1 MTRSISG
8 MLKTGKASSDV
19 VRCVRAGLLVVCL
32 AAAGALTLFA
42 QITSTIQGT
51 VTDPGGLPV
60 SGANIRV
67 LSPEL
72 GIDRSTPSDQNG
84 HFEVP
89 GLPAGI
95 YRVEVA
101 KTGFETALVER
112 LELTV
117 NRTETVPV
125 SLAVASVKSQVV
137 VTSAAPL
144 LETATS
150 STGTTITPR
159 QIEDMP
165 LNGRNY
171 LDLMQLVAGVTVNR
185 QADQGTDAAV
195 PVLGQRGNNTL
206 FLIDGM
212 PNSDDVNGGPASQ
225 FNQDSIL
232 EFQVLTSGYKAEF
245 GYGSGGIVN
254 VITKSG
260 TNNWHG
266 LSSVFFR
273 TYKLDSSDIAGQ
285 SSAPFLRRWDPDFE
299 IGGPLVKDKV
309 FLFTSFE
316 RIMESRSLNF
326 QFPAF
331 TPPVLIGLETPY
343 DRNTLTNDTRV
354 RAKLD
359 ENLGVNR
366 FTEQMNYTNT
376 HVNDFLPLSAATNL
390 PSTRYN
396 LGSSHLLVGFSDI
409 ATLGNQSNPW
419 LLNYYVQFRSEP
431 SSKVAT
437 YPQAGLANTT
447 DNLFSSLTTGDLFGD
462 LGQVSYGA
470 GFSPLLLDQK
480 YGSAGA
486 NIARVIG
493 SHTFKLGWDF
503 MYTHVDGTEST
514 NYFNQLFGLQNDLLT
529 YGPVDSGV
537 YYLNVQGGAT
547 PQGNNIRLRDY
558 YDGLYLQDDWK
569 IRKNLTLNLGIR
581 WDYDSEFPN
590 ATNISPRLGAAWQ
603 PFKNTVV
610 RASFGRFY
618 DHFRLGLARDVPGL
632 GGANVTRNLYL
643 SFPRLFYGN
652 PSIITQYFNELGR
665 GTVCVSSYQTDAQ
678 IASSGSTCLNPSS
691 PLYGINHLNSVVA
704 PGHAPI
710 PAGAPVNI
718 NNVQSLTGYTPTQF
732 ADAASAAVGE
742 TPGYFTYDPFGNL
755 SINRVF
761 QAYNIPITID
771 PSFSTPYTDTSH
783 VGIQQQLSNSLVLTA
798 DYYHENI
805 DNILG
810 VRETNL
816 AFISRI
822 PGNGV
827 TYDPGTGNH
836 LIFGYGPWY
845 TGTYNG
851 VTVQLTK
858 RMSKHFQVEVNYTY
872 AREFDNMLNSSL
884 ISDVQT
890 GMGAA
895 YTALNGPTDNFVGIV
910 PLVTDPT
917 TGQTN
922 ASHSFVTSTGNP
934 VPKAGTYYNGA
945 NIDYGPSDLSVPNI
959 FRTHGIWQLPL
970 GFELSGIFTAQSGF
984 AYTRGS
990 DNPPDV
996 DGDGLYNGRDITY
1009 ERNGFRAPAFIDL
1022 DIRAAKTFTIS
1033 ERFKLH
1039 AYFEMFNLFNRANP
1053 AAMETLPGQ
1062 PVPFGEPLQVLP
1074 GREGQLGLRVDF

>member
-1 MTRSISG
+1 MTYSISG
-8 MLKTGKASSDV
+8 MVERAKAFPFPR
-19 VRCVRAGLLVVCL
+19 RCARTCLRIVCL
-32 AAAGALTLFA
+32 AAAIALTLLA
-42 QITSTIQGT
+42 QITSTIQGSI
-51 VTDPGGLPV
+51 TDQAGLGVPGAKV
-60 SGANIRV
+60 RV
-67 LSPEL
+67 FSPEL
-72 GIDRSTPSDQNG
+72 GIDRSTPSDQSG
-84 HFEVP
+84 HFEVA

-117 NRTETVPV
+117 NRTVTLPV
-125 SLAVASVKSQVV
+125 SLSIASVKSQVV
-137 VTSAAPL
+137 VTSVAPL
-144 LETATS
+144 LETTTS

-185 QADQGTDAAV
+185 QADQGTDAGV

-212 PNSDDVNGGPASQ
+212 PNSDDVNGGPAAQ

-273 TYKLDSSDIAGQ
+273 TSKLDSPDIAGQ

-326 QFPAF
+326 QFPPN
-331 TPPVLIGLETPY
+331 TPPVLISLETPY
-343 DRNTLTNDTRV
+343 DRNTLTNDTRI

-359 ENLGVNR
+359 ENLGKHR
-366 FTEQMNYTNT
+366 FTEQMNYTNS
-376 HVNDFLPLSAATNL
+376 HVNDFLPLSAALNL

-396 LGSSHLLVGFSDI
+396 LGSSHLMLGISDI
-409 ATLGNQSNPW
+409 ATLGDQSNPW
-419 LLNYYVQFRSEP
+419 LLNYYVQYRAEP
-431 SSKVAT
+431 SVKNAT
-437 YPQAGLANTT
+437 YPQAGIANTL
-447 DNLFSSLTTGDLFGD
+447 DNLFSSLDTGELFGD

-470 GFSPLLLDQK
+470 GFSPLSLNQK

-486 NIARVIG
+486 NVAHVIG
-493 SHTFKLGWDF
+493 PHTVKFGWDL
-503 MYTHVDGTEST
+503 MYTHVNGIESS
-514 NYFNQLFGLQNDLLT
+514 NFFNQLFSLQSDLLT
-529 YGPVDSGV
+529 YGPIDSGV
-537 YYLNVQGGAT
+537 YYLNVQGGAA
-547 PQGNNIRLRDY
+547 PQDNNIRLRDY

-569 IRKNLTLNLGIR
+569 LRRNLTLNLGVR

-590 ATNISPRLGAAWQ
+590 TTNISPRIGAAWQ

-610 RASFGRFY
+610 RASYGRFY
-618 DHFRLGLARDVPGL
+618 DHFRLGLARDVPGF

-652 PSIITQYFNELGR
+652 PSNISQYFNELGR
-665 GTVCVSSYQTDAQ
+665 GTVCASSNQTDAQ

-691 PLYGINHLNSVVA
+691 PLYGIDHLNSVVA
-704 PGHAPI
+704 PGHASI
-710 PAGAPVNI
+710 PAGAVVNMG
-718 NNVQSLTGYTPTQF
+718 NVQSLTGLTPTQF
-732 ADAASAAVGE
+732 ADSASAAVGQ
-742 TPGYFTYDPFGNL
+742 TAGYFTYDPFGSL
-755 SINRVF
+755 SINRAF
-761 QAYNIPITID
+761 QAYNVPITID
-771 PSFSTPYTDTSH
+771 PSFATPYTDTYH
-783 VGIQQQLSNSLVLTA
+783 VGIQQQLSSSLVITA

-805 DNILG
+805 EDILG

-816 AFISRI
+816 AFVARI
-822 PGNGV
+822 PAYSG
-827 TYDPGTGNH
+827 TLDPGTGTH

-845 TGTYNG
+845 SGSYNG
-851 VTVQLTK
+851 LTLQLSK
-858 RMSKHFQVEVNYTY
+858 RLTKHFQFEANYTY

-890 GMGAA
+890 GSGAA
-895 YTALNGPTDNFVGIV
+895 YTALNGPTDNFHGTV
-910 PLVTDPT
+910 PVVTDPS

-922 ASHSFVTSTGNP
+922 ASQSFVTTTGNP

-959 FRTHGIWQLPL
+959 LRLHGIWQLPL
-970 GFELSGIFTAQSGF
+970 GFELSGIFTAQNGF
-984 AYTRGS
+984 AFTRGS

-1009 ERNGFRAPAFIDL
+1009 ERNAFRAPAFINLDL
-1022 DIRAAKTFTIS
+1022 RAAKTFTIN
-1033 ERFKLH
+1033 ERLKLH

-1053 AAMETLPGQ
+1053 AAMQTLPDQ

-1074 GREGQLGLRVDF
+1074 GREGQLGLRLDF